1 MDFNKTDLI
10 RNLKALEAE
19 IKNRVAEAAAG
30 DVTDV
35 SIDNLMAECKA
46 EDKMNEDLM
55 FVRNLMDDIECDRIT
70 ELPMVERTNFM
81 SGKTFL
87 EDPDTPRSCSPS
99 TELFWSM

>member
-1 MDFNKTDLI
+1 MEFNKKVVL

-35 SIDNLMAECKA
+35 SIDDLMADCKA

-55 FVRNLMDDIECDRIT
+55 FVRGLMDDIECDRIT
-70 ELPMVERTNFM
+70 EFPMVERTNLM
-81 SGKTFL
+81 SGKTYL
-87 EDPDTPRSCSPS
+87 EDEDTPLSCSPAS
-99 TELFWSM
+99 ETYWSM